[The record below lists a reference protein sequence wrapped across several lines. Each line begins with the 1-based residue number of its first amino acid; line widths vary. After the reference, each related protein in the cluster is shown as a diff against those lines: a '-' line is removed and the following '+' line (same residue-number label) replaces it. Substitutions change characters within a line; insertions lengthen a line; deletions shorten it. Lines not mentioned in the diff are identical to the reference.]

1 MKEPEL
7 KSMSVS
13 QLVEAF
19 TKIAL
24 AQDAA
29 IMRDENAKYNR
40 LYDLMENVEQ
50 ELKQRPGDQRRA
62 LVSLFDHTNPEVR
75 LKAALATLAVLPKAA
90 RQVLVVLD
98 ERNALPQAADA
109 RGMLDALQDG
119 SYTPT

>member
-1 MKEPEL
+1 
-7 KSMSVS
+7 MSVDE
-13 QLVEAF
+13 LLERF
-19 TKIAL
+19 EEIAL

-29 IMRDENAKYNR
+29 DLRDEITKYNR

-50 ELKQRPGDQRRA
+50 ELKRRPGDQRRA

-90 RQVLVVLD
+90 RQVLVSLD
-98 ERNALPQAADA
+98 ERNVLPQAADA
-109 RGMLDALQDG
+109 RGMLEALQDG